1 MRTEPGLGVADPL
14 AAGREAL
21 SRGEWEQAL
30 AYFEASSERNHS
42 AEAIEA
48 LAMAAWW
55 LDNGQLAIESREHAY
70 RLYRERGDAAAAAR
84 MAIWLGWDSLAFR
97 GEPAVTRGWLQR
109 AHRLLEGLDPVP
121 EHGWLALREG
131 EFAFLLENDIRA
143 TRGFAERARSI
154 GTALAVPDIELSAL
168 GLEGL
173 ALASQGNIADG
184 IRLLDEASAAA
195 MAGEMSEL
203 WAAGRTCCYMIT
215 ACERVRDLER
225 ASQWSQRMFEFAK
238 RWRIQDL
245 FAVCRAHYGAILVLR
260 GTWEEADAT
269 FETALRELR
278 ASRPGIAFEALVRR
292 ADLRRRQGRYEE
304 AAELFRQ
311 VEFHPYAQ
319 LGLAHVALD
328 SGDAPLAADRATRFL
343 RKLGPESRLQRAA
356 GLDLYARVLV
366 ALGQTE
372 RARSAQD
379 ELQDVVAEVGSD
391 SLRASALAVD
401 GLVAEAEGDLDT
413 ARSRIEDAI
422 DLFQRCG
429 DPFETARSRLDLAR
443 VLAALGR
450 SDPAAEQA
458 RVAHEA
464 LAGMQAEREAQRAG
478 ALRSELGDPA
488 AAEAA
493 SVLTPRELD
502 VLKLVAQGLSNTEI
516 AQQLVLSE
524 HTVHRHLA
532 NILRKLDLSSRA
544 AAVAWGTRAGLICGR
559 APPGMAR
566 SGHARDAVRWPFRA
580 KRQRGGG
587 LYH

>member
-1 MRTEPGLGVADPL
+1 MNGMNTAVLTDVAHWNRPRRYTSRVGAMRTEPGLDVVDPL

-30 AYFEASSERNHS
+30 ACFEAASETDHS

-55 LDNGQLAIESREHAY
+55 LDNAQLAIESREHAY

-97 GEPAVTRGWLQR
+97 GESAVARGWLQR

-131 EFAFLLENDIRA
+131 EFAFLLNNDIAA
-143 TRGFAERARSI
+143 TRRFAQQARSI
-154 GTALAVPDIELSAL
+154 GTALAVPGIEFSAL

-173 ALASQGNIADG
+173 ALASQGHIADG

-195 MAGEMSEL
+195 MGGEMSEL

-225 ASQWSQRMFEFAK
+225 AHQWSQRMLEFAK

-260 GTWEEADAT
+260 GTWEEADAI
-269 FETALRELR
+269 FETALQELR

-292 ADLRRRQGRYEE
+292 ADLRRRQGRLEE
-304 AAELFRQ
+304 AVELFRQ

-328 SGDAPLAADRATRFL
+328 SGDAALARDRATRFL

-356 GLDLYARVLV
+356 GLDLYARVLI
-366 ALGQTE
+366 ALGETE
-372 RARSAQD
+372 RARNAYDQ
-379 ELQDVVAEVGSD
+379 LQGVVDEVGSD
-391 SLRASALAVD
+391 SLRASALAVE
-401 GLVAEAEGDLDT
+401 GIVAEAEGDHDT

-422 DLFQRCG
+422 DLFHQCG
-429 DPFETARSRLDLAR
+429 DRFEAARSRIDLAR

-450 SDPAAEQA
+450 GDPAAEQA
-458 RVAHEA
+458 RVAYEA
-464 LAGMQAEREAQRAG
+464 LAGMQATGEARRAS
-478 ALRSELGDPA
+478 ALLSELGDPA
-488 AAEAA
+488 SVEAT
-493 SVLTPRELD
+493 SVLTVRELD
-502 VLKLVAQGLSNTEI
+502 VLKLVARGLSNTEI
-516 AQQLVLSE
+516 AERLVLSE

-532 NILRKLDLSSRA
+532 NILRKLDLSSRTA
-544 AAVAWGTRAGLICGR
+544 AAAWGTRAGLI
-559 APPGMAR
+559 
-566 SGHARDAVRWPFRA
+566 
-580 KRQRGGG
+580 
-587 LYH
+587 

>member
-1 MRTEPGLGVADPL
+1 MNGINTAVLTDVAHWNSPRRSNPRVGVMRTEPELDVVDPL
-14 AAGREAL
+14 ATGREAL

-30 AYFEASSERNHS
+30 ACFETAAERHPS

-55 LDNGQLAIESREHAY
+55 LDNAQLAVESREHAY

-97 GEPAVTRGWLQR
+97 GEPAVARGWLQR
-109 AHRLLEGLDPVP
+109 AHRLLEGLGPVP

-131 EFAFLLENDIRA
+131 EFAFLLENDIAA
-143 TRGFAERARSI
+143 TRRFAEQARSI
-154 GTALAVPDIELSAL
+154 GTALAVPDIEFSAL

-225 ASQWSQRMFEFAK
+225 AHQWSQRMLEFAK

-245 FAVCRAHYGAILVLR
+245 FAVCRAHYAAILVLR
-260 GTWEEADAT
+260 GAWEEADAV

-292 ADLRRRQGRYEE
+292 ADLRRRQGRVEE
-304 AAELFRQ
+304 AAELFGQ

-328 SGDAPLAADRATRFL
+328 TGDAALAADRATRFL
-343 RKLGPESRLQRAA
+343 RKLGPENRLQRAA
-356 GLDLYARVLV
+356 GLDLHARALI
-366 ALGQTE
+366 ALGETE
-372 RARSAQD
+372 RARNTHH
-379 ELQDVVAEVGSD
+379 ELQRVVAEVGSN
-391 SLRASALAVD
+391 SLRASALAVE
-401 GLVAEAEGDLDT
+401 GLVAEADGNLDT
-413 ARSRIEDAI
+413 ARPHIEDAI
-422 DLFQRCG
+422 DLFHQCG
-429 DPFETARSRLDLAR
+429 DRFETARSRLDLAR
-443 VLAALGR
+443 VLAALGS

-478 ALRSELGDPA
+478 ALMSELGHPA
-488 AAEAA
+488 PAGTT
-493 SVLTPRELD
+493 SVLTARELD
-502 VLKLVAQGLSNTEI
+502 VLKLVARGLSNTDI
-516 AQQLVLSE
+516 AHRLVLSE

-532 NILRKLDLSSRA
+532 NLLRKLDLSSRA
-544 AAVAWGTRAGLICGR
+544 AAAAWGTRAGLI
-559 APPGMAR
+559 
-566 SGHARDAVRWPFRA
+566 
-580 KRQRGGG
+580 
-587 LYH
+587 

>member
-1 MRTEPGLGVADPL
+1 MRTEPELDVVDPL

-30 AYFEASSERNHS
+30 AYFEAASERNHS

-55 LDNGQLAIESREHAY
+55 LDNAQLAIESRQHAY
-70 RLYRERGDAAAAAR
+70 RLYRERGDAAAAGR

-97 GEPAVTRGWLQR
+97 GEPAVARGWLQR

-131 EFAFLLENDIRA
+131 EFAFLLENDIAA
-143 TRGFAERARSI
+143 TRRFAERARSI
-154 GTALAVPDIELSAL
+154 GTALAVPDIEFSAL

-195 MAGEMSEL
+195 MAGEMAEP

-215 ACERVRDLER
+215 ACERVRDLDR
-225 ASQWSQRMFEFAK
+225 AHQWSQRMLEFAK

-260 GTWEEADAT
+260 GTWEEADAI
-269 FETALRELR
+269 FETALQELR

-292 ADLRRRQGRYEE
+292 ADLRRRQGRLEE
-304 AAELFRQ
+304 AVELFRQ

-328 SGDAPLAADRATRFL
+328 SGDAALARDRATRFL

-356 GLDLYARVLV
+356 GLDLYARVLI
-366 ALGQTE
+366 ALGETE
-372 RARSAQD
+372 RARNAYDQ
-379 ELQDVVAEVGSD
+379 LQGVVDEVGSD
-391 SLRASALAVD
+391 SLRASALAVE
-401 GLVAEAEGDLDT
+401 GIVAEAEGDHDT

-422 DLFQRCG
+422 DLFHQCG
-429 DPFETARSRLDLAR
+429 DRFEAARSRIDLAR

-450 SDPAAEQA
+450 GDPAAEQA
-458 RVAHEA
+458 RVAYEA
-464 LAGMQAEREAQRAG
+464 LAGMQATGEARRAS
-478 ALRSELGDPA
+478 ALLSELGDPA
-488 AAEAA
+488 SVEAT
-493 SVLTPRELD
+493 SVLTVRELD
-502 VLKLVAQGLSNTEI
+502 VLKLVARGLSNTEI
-516 AQQLVLSE
+516 AERLVLSE

-532 NILRKLDLSSRA
+532 NILRKLDLSSRTA
-544 AAVAWGTRAGLICGR
+544 AAAWGTRAGLI
-559 APPGMAR
+559 
-566 SGHARDAVRWPFRA
+566 
-580 KRQRGGG
+580 
-587 LYH
+587 

>member
-1 MRTEPGLGVADPL
+1 MSAGPGLDVVDPL

-21 SRGEWEQAL
+21 RQGEWEQAL
-30 AYFEASSERNHS
+30 AYFEVACERDHS

-55 LDNGQLAIESREHAY
+55 LDNAQLAIESRERAY
-70 RLYRERGDAAAAAR
+70 RLYRERGDAPAAAR
-84 MAIWLGWDSLAFR
+84 IAIWLGWDSLAFR
-97 GEPAVTRGWLQR
+97 GEPAVARGWLQR
-109 AHRLLEGLDPVP
+109 AHRLLDGLDPVP

-131 EFAFLLENDIRA
+131 EFAFLLENDIAA
-143 TRGFAERARSI
+143 TRRFAEHARSI
-154 GTALAVPDIELSAL
+154 GTALAVPDIEFAAL

-173 ALASQGNIADG
+173 ALASQGHIADG

-225 ASQWSQRMFEFAK
+225 ASQWSQRMLEFAK

-292 ADLRRRQGRYEE
+292 ADLRRRQGRFEE
-304 AAELFRQ
+304 AAELFGQ

-328 SGDAPLAADRATRFL
+328 SGDAVLAADRAARFL

-366 ALGQTE
+366 ALGE
-372 RARSAQD
+372 AAEARNAHD
-379 ELQDVVAEVGSD
+379 ELRDVVAEVGSD
-391 SLRASALAVD
+391 SLYASALAVG

-413 ARSRIEDAI
+413 ARSLIEDAI
-422 DLFQRCG
+422 DLFSQCG

-458 RVAHEA
+458 RVAHET
-464 LAGMQAEREAQRAG
+464 LANMQAEHEAKRAG
-478 ALRSELGDPA
+478 ALRSELGDRSP
-488 AAEAA
+488 AEAT

-502 VLKLVAQGLSNTEI
+502 VLKLVALGLSNTEI
-516 AQQLVLSE
+516 AQRLVLSE

-532 NILRKLDLSSRA
+532 NILRKLDLSSRTA
-544 AAVAWGTRAGLICGR
+544 AAAWGTRAGLI
-559 APPGMAR
+559 
-566 SGHARDAVRWPFRA
+566 
-580 KRQRGGG
+580 
-587 LYH
+587 